1 MFFAGNLQEGI
12 ALAVQQQKAVVCFVR
27 DDEETSTQWEE
38 QYFKDDE
45 FARVLAERS
54 VLLRLAKDAPETGFL
69 TSFCPVTKYPTVV
82 VILNGMLREYIVPE
96 TNKED
101 FQRRL
106 RDVLEDRTDATA
118 TASATGAAQDQAQS
132 PQPQTPIGTS
142 TGTTAT
148 PASASAPAPAP
159 VTTDTSAPAP
169 VHAPAPAPVANPA
182 SSSSQSE
189 THNTETRNQSG
200 PSQSENIRLGE
211 RSFNVARTDNAQKS
225 ASKPAQWK
233 PEQKP
238 QQKSE
243 KKPEKPQQKPQKPQ
257 KEKEVKPIPKPSGPS
272 TTDHSEQKPKP
283 PRGPPKEYRLQVRL
297 FDGSSVR
304 SSFLPSHTIRA
315 NVRPW
320 LDGQMAE
327 EKRPYN
333 LKHIMT
339 PLPNQTLSI
348 ADEEQSLDTLN
359 LGPTAN
365 LVMIPIRT
373 YTEAYSSTASLPV
386 RAVST
391 VYGLVSSTVGAA
403 TGLVGSF
410 LGYGQTTPAPSQSS
424 PDPSTSSQT
433 GSSAAGPRPTP
444 PTGPRIRTLQ
454 DQRNEEGDKQFYN
467 GNQLNFEPRK
477 DDDDR

>member
-1 MFFAGNLQEGI
+1 MFFSGSLQEGI

-27 DDEETSTQWEE
+27 DNEETSTQWED
-38 QYFKDDE
+38 QYFQDDE

-96 TNKED
+96 TSKED

-106 RDVLEDRTDATA
+106 RDVLEDRKDATA
-118 TASATGAAQDQAQS
+118 SGTGAPQAQTQTS
-132 PQPQTPIGTS
+132 QPQTPIGTS
-142 TGTTAT
+142 NGAAAA
-148 PASASAPAPAP
+148 PASAPASTESSTP
-159 VTTDTSAPAP
+159 
-169 VHAPAPAPVANPA
+169 APAPAANPP
-182 SSSSQSE
+182 STSSQSE
-189 THNTETRNQSG
+189 AQNTEIRN
-200 PSQSENIRLGE
+200 QSENIRLEE
-211 RSFNVARTDNAQKS
+211 RNFNNVARTNNAQKS
-225 ASKPAQWK
+225 TLTPAQRK
-233 PEQKP
+233 SEQKP
-238 QQKSE
+238 ELKSE
-243 KKPEKPQQKPQKPQ
+243 KKPEQPEQKPQKPQ
-257 KEKEVKPIPKPSGPS
+257 KEKKEAKPIPKPSGPS
-272 TTDHSEQKPKP
+272 TTDQAGQKPRP

-320 LDGQMAE
+320 LDGHMAE

-333 LKHIMT
+333 LKHILT
-339 PLPNQTLSI
+339 PLPNRTLSI
-348 ADEEQSLDTLN
+348 ADEERSLETLN

-365 LVMIPIRT
+365 LVMTPINT
-373 YTEAYSSTASLPV
+373 YTEAYSSSTSLPV

-403 TGLVGSF
+403 AGLVGSF
-410 LGYGQTTPAPSQSS
+410 IGYGQSAPAPSQTGPDSS
-424 PDPSTSSQT
+424 APSRT

-454 DQRNEEGDKQFYN
+454 DQRDEEGDKQFYN

-477 DDDDR
+477 DDDK